1 MTVDKDRKRIIR
13 DRMKKTGES
22 YTAARVQILSRKKT
36 VNRPAPAA
44 TVDFAKLAGM
54 SNDKVAQA
62 TGRTWREWTELLDAE
77 DASTMRHR
85 DIALMVHEK
94 YGVREWWTQTVTVGY
109 ERIKG
114 LRDRGQ
120 RRGGG
125 YEMTK
130 SRTFNVPVECCS
142 RRGPMTGSDVGGSA
156 ASRQPCAKRRH
167 PNRYGCNGRT
177 GRSSPCSSPPRVRRR
192 AWSHLRIRT
201 CRARPPRKKR
211 KSSGPT
217 GWTAWPRCWQRGL
230 LGQAV

>member
-22 YTAARVQILSRKKT
+22 YTAARVQILSKKKT

-130 SRTFNVPVECCS
+130 SRTFNVPVDALFQAWADD
-142 RRGPMTGSDVGGSA
+142 RI
-156 ASRQPCAKRRH
+156 
-167 PNRYGCNGRT
+167 
-177 GRSSPCSSPPRVRRR
+177 RRR
-192 AWSHLRIRT
+192 WIGGVKATVRKATPPKSIRLQWPDGPIIAVFFT
-201 CRARPPRKKR
+201 AKSATKSVVALAHTNLPSKAAAEEAKKQ
-211 KSSGPT
+211 
-217 GWTAWPRCWQRGL
+217 WTDRLDSLAALLATRV